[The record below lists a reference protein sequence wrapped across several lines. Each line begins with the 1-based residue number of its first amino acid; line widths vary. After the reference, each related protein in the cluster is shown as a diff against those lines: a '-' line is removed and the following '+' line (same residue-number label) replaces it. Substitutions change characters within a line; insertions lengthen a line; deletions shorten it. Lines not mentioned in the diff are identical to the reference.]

1 MTRKT
6 PLHINFEK
14 MKLSFNIPTYNR
26 AKYLKKNLEIL
37 TAQIIDLQKEDDVE
51 INISDNASTDNTKEI
66 SEYYISTYPQI
77 NIHYHCN
84 EKNLGPDTN
93 FINAMHLANGE
104 YSLLWGDDDFLK
116 DGGLAQIFGLIDY
129 GQKNNIQ
136 IILSSTSLYD
146 SNGNYKSEKP
156 FLREDIDELL
166 IDFSDIIQV
175 RAYFYLLK
183 DMGGMLSFISD
194 VIYKTSII
202 HEIEFNNDFIGTH
215 YAFLCYWWGWLAKGN
230 KLYYS
235 SKSFLK
241 ETIQYQPAYGFGVK
255 RTLVDFHGYNVV
267 LNVSLKNC
275 AFKNDFKE
283 AFLKLHSDIKM
294 RQILIAEPKR
304 FKEYILPKM
313 LEFNKNSNEIKF
325 LLQSSSLTRIV
336 KELLFT
342 VTSENIVYFLKNIK
356 SR

>member
-1 MTRKT
+1 M
-6 PLHINFEK
+6 HINFEK

-37 TAQIIDLQKEDDVE
+37 TAQIIELHKEDDVE
-51 INISDNASTDNTKEI
+51 INISDNASYDNTKEI
-66 SEYYISTYPQI
+66 SEYYIATYPQL
-77 NIHYHCN
+77 NIRYHCN
-84 EKNLGPDTN
+84 DKNLGPDTN

-116 DGGLAQIFGLIDY
+116 DDGLARIFELIDY

-136 IILSSTSLYD
+136 IMLSSTSLYD
-146 SNGNYKSEKP
+146 SKGNYKSEKL
-156 FLREDIDELL
+156 FLREDIDELT

-202 HEIEFNNDFIGTH
+202 NKIEFSNDYIGTH

-255 RTLVDFHGYNVV
+255 RTLVDFHGYNVI
-267 LNVSLKNC
+267 LNVSLKDS
-275 AFKNDFKE
+275 AFKNDFKA
-283 AFLKLHSDIKM
+283 AFLNLHPDIKM
-294 RQILIAEPKR
+294 RQLLIAEPHS
-304 FKEYILPKM
+304 FKKDILPKM
-313 LEFNKNSNEIKF
+313 LEFKKDSNEVTL
-325 LLQSSSLTRIV
+325 LLQSSSFKRII

-342 VTSENIVYFLKNIK
+342 ITPENIVYFLKNIK
-356 SR
+356 LR